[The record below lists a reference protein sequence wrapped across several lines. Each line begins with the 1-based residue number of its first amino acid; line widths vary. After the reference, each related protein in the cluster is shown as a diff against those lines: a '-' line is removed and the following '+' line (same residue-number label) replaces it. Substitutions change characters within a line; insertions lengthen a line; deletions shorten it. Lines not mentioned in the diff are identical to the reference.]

1 MKRYTFSQ
9 LDCHVTSE
17 GMELLKAECAKT
29 GKYDCLILI
38 ECLEKSTRLPE
49 DGVDQILPEL
59 DGDWLKDG
67 DFCADQAAAARGAPS
82 SCPIPNSNSRRS
94 ASRASWRAISQSA
107 RICNPSEGSVSSSIF

>member
-1 MKRYTFSQ
+1 VSAAIRSANGAVKGRRSSTSGHGDVRASIHSKHNKHEIWALTMPMKRYTFSQ

-17 GMELLKAECAKT
+17 AMGLLKAECAKT

-67 DFCADQAAAARGAPS
+67 DFSFRRPS
-82 SCPIPNSNSRRS
+82 
-94 ASRASWRAISQSA
+94 
-107 RICNPSEGSVSSSIF
+107 